1 MQGKTILIIGGT
13 GLIGSRLTE
22 ILTEKGNI
30 VHVLS
35 RSKHKDCDGIK
46 YYQWNIAKSEIDD
59 NAVLVDYIVN
69 LAGNGIADKRWTQ
82 KRKKLIRNSRIQC
95 LQVLENSLKKTGH
108 YPEAMVSSSAIG
120 FYGNRGS
127 EILTEDSFPQGG
139 FLGDTCQ
146 QWEYQANK
154 VFDHTKRGTIV
165 RTGIVLST
173 KGGALQK
180 ILMTSPFRML
190 QYFGSGKQYYSWIHI
205 DDLCSIIIQSLNDKR
220 YEGVINAV
228 APKPLTNKEFIKRVS
243 EGLGGGYLII
253 PVPSLALKLVLGDMS
268 SVVLDS
274 TRVIPFRLKKLDFSY
289 KHPDLKAAI
298 NHLTETKI

>member
-1 MQGKTILIIGGT
+1 MQGKTILITGGT
-13 GLIGSRLTE
+13 GLIGSRLTN
-22 ILTEKGNI
+22 ILTEKGNT

-35 RSKHKDCDGIK
+35 RSKHKDSDRIK
-46 YYQWNIAKSEIDD
+46 YFQWNIAKSEIDE

-82 KRKKLIRNSRIQC
+82 NRKRLIRDSRIQS
-95 LQVLENSLKKTGH
+95 LQVLEKALKNTGH

-127 EILTEDSFPQGG
+127 EILTEDSLPQEG
-139 FLGDTCQ
+139 FLGDTCKE
-146 QWEYQANK
+146 WENQASK
-154 VFDHTKRGTIV
+154 VFEYTKRGTIV

-180 ILMTSPFRML
+180 ILMTSPLRIL

-205 DDLCSIIIQSLNDKR
+205 DDLCNVIIQSLNDGR
-220 YEGVINAV
+220 YKGVINAV
-228 APKPLTNKEFIKRVS
+228 APKPLTNREFIKCVS

-253 PVPSLALKLVLGDMS
+253 PIPSFALKLVLGEMS

-274 TRVIPFRLKKLDFSY
+274 TRVIPYRLNKLDFSY
-289 KHPDLKAAI
+289 EHPDLVSAI
-298 NHLTETKI
+298 SHLTETKI